1 MDKKTTIFGY
11 LSEVFKFYGITIVL
25 LNMFVFLFGED
36 AQTVSPIFTFGN
48 KGLDILTMMEF
59 LAVIAL
65 NIALRMIFMT
75 DMVIKKMPLA
85 ARIIL
90 MFTGVLAVTVG
101 FIFAFGWFPTAEILS
116 WVLFVI
122 CFVLS
127 CGISTLIAILA
138 EKQENKLLE
147 DALKRLKEAQ

>member
-11 LSEVFKFYGITIVL
+11 LSEVFKFYGITIAL

-36 AQTVSPIFTFGN
+36 AQTVSPIFAFGN
-48 KGLDILTMMEF
+48 KGLDIMTMMEF

-75 DMVIKKMPLA
+75 DMIIKKMPLA

-90 MFTGVLAVTVG
+90 MFTGILAVTVG